1 MEDLCLNQKY
11 NNIPIS
17 YSLKYKHLEKKNSLI
32 AITALD
38 LSHVL
43 TLMTLLFESMLS
55 QMLKYAGNI
64 MVKYVFSKS
73 CCGKD
78 FSKPL
83 CES

>member
-1 MEDLCLNQKY
+1 MSQPK
-11 NNIPIS
+11 NITIFQ
-17 YSLKYKHLEKKNSLI
+17 YRIHWYINIRKKKTNSSI